1 MLSRSVLSNVE
12 DSEYEN
18 SSLSP
23 THYHHHPAA
32 ASILLY
38 RPLSHQPH
46 SRPSNFVKGEN
57 DEKSTQPPQK
67 QKLHLATTFVA
78 TGFQVGS
85 LIQIS
90 RFHVFTSHLR
100 HGLQNGGILFSYSYS
115 SWDI

>member
-1 MLSRSVLSNVE
+1 MLSRSVLSNGE

-32 ASILLY
+32 SILLY
-38 RPLSHQPH
+38 RPPSQQPH

-85 LIQIS
+85 LIQIP
-90 RFHVFTSHLR
+90 RFHVFCIMT
-100 HGLQNGGILFSYSYS
+100 YS
-115 SWDI
+115 SCYQS